1 MAGALDMSATE
12 ESHVPANLG
21 RDKKTVEKLR
31 VDNRHCFLILN
42 GKRQLN

>member
-21 RDKKTVEKLR
+21 RDKK
-31 VDNRHCFLILN
+31 N
-42 GKRQLN
+42 GGKIKGR